1 MINIMVT
8 GCAGFIGHGISKK
21 LLDIGYRV
29 IGVDNLNHYYD
40 KKLKIKRLKDLKN
53 SRFIFFKKD
62 ITEKSFQKV
71 FLKYK
76 IKYVINLAAQAG
88 VRYSLRN
95 PYAYFES
102 NLKGFGNILELS
114 RKFKVKHLIYASSSS
129 VYGLNRKLPFSE
141 DDQVDNP
148 SQVYAATKRAN
159 ELMAFSYSNL
169 YNLPTTGIRFF
180 TIYGPWGRPDM
191 SIFLF
196 TQKILSGIKLD
207 LFDKGNNRRDFTF
220 IEDATNLLSKV
231 VFNPPHRKIPHE
243 IYNIGRGKN
252 YTIKKMIKLLEKYLS
267 KKAKIKY
274 SKHKKEDLKI
284 TKANNKKIVKQFK
297 YNNFTTLENGIKF
310 FVEWYKKNY

>member
-1 MINIMVT
+1 MVT

-21 LLDIGYRV
+21 LIDKGCRV

-40 KKLKIKRLKDLKN
+40 KSLKIKRLKDLKSN
-53 SRFIFFKKD
+53 RFIFYKKD
-62 ITEKSFQKV
+62 IRDKSLQKI

-76 IKYVINLAAQAG
+76 IKYIINLAAQAG
-88 VRYSLRN
+88 VRYSLKN
-95 PYAYFES
+95 PYAYYES
-102 NLKGFGNILELS
+102 NLMGFGNILELS
-114 RKFKVKHLIYASSSS
+114 RKFNVKHLIYASSSS
-129 VYGLNRKLPFSE
+129 VYGLNKKLPFSE
-141 DDQVDNP
+141 EDQVDNP
-148 SQVYAATKRAN
+148 TQVYAATKRAN

-196 TQKILSGIKLD
+196 AEKIISGKKLD
-207 LFDKGNNRRDFTF
+207 LFDKGNNKRDFTF
-220 IEDATNLLSKV
+220 IEDATNILSKII
-231 VFNPPHRKIPHE
+231 FNPSPKKIPHE

-252 YTIKKMIKLLEKYLS
+252 YKIKEMIKFLEKYLF

-284 TKANNKKIVKQFK
+284 TKANNKKIVEQFK
-297 YNNFTTLENGIKF
+297 YKNFTTLENGIKS
-310 FVEWYKKNY
+310 FVEWYKKYY